1 MALEKTFVNKF
12 KHFIWICFAL
22 SLNALALFGS
32 YIPSLG
38 MGNYEFLIIIA
49 LQFGFIVGLHI
60 LLKQSKFEVNHW
72 VVATVLMSTATY
84 PAIHFGGMGQS
95 SNFIFVF
102 LPVFYLTRY
111 DLQVKSI
118 FGLILIPVIDYFLN
132 LQHLHHYIPDFST
145 QYDYMNFNESL
156 FQQNSLILGLIYL
169 VIFTFKQFKGTSSA
183 SPISE
188 LTAHNS
194 AIHKSVSHHSTSNS
208 SKKSTL
214 APKNL
219 KASESPES
227 VVETADGEVES
238 LDNLE
243 GVLESIVFFLSKN
256 FKSLTATGFLSKDG
270 GKTFTLNAFVSKK
283 EKYINRG
290 VVVDIGHGL
299 IGSSALK
306 ENGFMS
312 GDLRSYPEPIEYYDE
327 KPDVNSL
334 MAVRITNASGRI
346 IGVLAVDSASARA
359 FDDDDKDLMFR
370 FSKVA
375 SMLISNVKM
384 SSELQEN
391 SRVSELSY
399 GLSKMMSEQ
408 LKPNDVLKV
417 LMLNLG
423 KLFDSKRQIL
433 CDVSSVSG
441 QGRVLHV
448 TGDAG
453 RLVRG
458 MTFGLSQAKS
468 VYAKAFRMAKT
479 ELFTDFSE
487 DLFRFN
493 EYQEGDQVKSVL
505 LAPILDERSKPIAV
519 IGVEYDDDSEYKEAD
534 KNLLNTISLNASSS
548 LTKAR
553 IFQKMEK
560 QATIDGLTQI
570 PNHRHFQDL
579 MDMEME
585 RAQRE
590 KSQVS
595 LLLMDIDHFKKFN
608 DTYGHPVGDLVLK
621 MVSKALQSAVRKT
634 DHIARY
640 GGEEFVVILP
650 QAEGDLGR
658 QLAERVREAIENIQ
672 IPHESGT
679 LTVTMSIGM
688 CTYPS
693 LVNTKAE
700 LIESA
705 DQALYYSKETGR
717 NKVSLFQEIPKD

>member
-1 MALEKTFVNKF
+1 
-12 KHFIWICFAL
+12 
-22 SLNALALFGS
+22 
-32 YIPSLG
+32 
-38 MGNYEFLIIIA
+38 MGKYEFLTLLA
-49 LQFGFIVGLHI
+49 VQFGLII
-60 LLKQSKFEVNHW
+60 LLHFVFKQSKDSVNSW
-72 VVATVLMSTATY
+72 IVATVFMSTAAY
-84 PAIHFGGMGQS
+84 PVIHFGGMGQS
-95 SNFIFVF
+95 SNFVFMF
-102 LPVFYLTRY
+102 LPVFYLIKY
-111 DLQVKSI
+111 DFQVKSI
-118 FGLILIPVIDYFLN
+118 IGLSLIPTIDYSLN
-132 LQHLHHYIPDFST
+132 LQHIHHYIPGFST
-145 QYDYMNFNESL
+145 QYDYMNFDESI
-156 FQQNSLILGLIYL
+156 FHQNTLVAFTIYL
-169 VIFTFKQFKGTSSA
+169 IIFTFKQMNTTGLAQSSA
-183 SPISE
+183 NSSMSHPIPHSGLNVPPESRQSPRETKNVSTRNSN
-188 LTAHNS
+188 TAEP
-194 AIHKSVSHHSTSNS
+194 SVSHVP
-208 SKKSTL
+208 
-214 APKNL
+214 A
-219 KASESPES
+219 AE
-227 VVETADGEVES
+227 DEVDS

-270 GKTFTLNAFVSKK
+270 GRTFTLNAFVSKK

-299 IGSSALK
+299 IGASALK

-346 IGVLAVDSASARA
+346 IGVLAVDSASSRA

-384 SSELQEN
+384 SNELQEN
-391 SRVSELSY
+391 SRVAELSY

-493 EYQEGDQVKSVL
+493 EYQEGDEVKAVL

-519 IGVEYDDDSEYKEAD
+519 IGVEYDDDSQYKESD

-705 DQALYYSKETGR
+705 DQALYYSKENGR
-717 NKVSLFQEIPKD
+717 NRVSLFQEIPKD